1 MMGYEEQLNRLKRG
15 LQQAQR
21 LRADAETK
29 RNFYLEQREKIILR
43 IRELG
48 VEPEELEQEI
58 KRLQGEME
66 KLLREAEALIPWE
79 LLEKENRK
87 GQG

>member
-1 MMGYEEQLNRLKRG
+1 MGYEEQLNRLKKA

-29 RNFYLEQREKIILR
+29 RNFYLEQREKIIQK

-48 VEPEELEQEI
+48 VEPEELDQEI
-58 KRLQGEME
+58 KRLQVEME
-66 KLLREAEALIPWE
+66 KLLAEAEALIPWE
-79 LLEKENRK
+79 LLEKEGRR

>member
-1 MMGYEEQLNRLKRG
+1 MGYEEQLNRLKRG

-29 RNFYLEQREKIILR
+29 HSFYLEQREKILQR

-48 VEPEELEQEI
+48 VEPEDLDQEI
-58 KRLQGEME
+58 NRLQGEMDR
-66 KLLREAEALIPWE
+66 LLQEAEDLIPWG
-79 LLEKENRK
+79 LLKEQKR
-87 GQG
+87 

>member
-1 MMGYEEQLNRLKRG
+1 MGYEEQLNRLKRG

-21 LRADAETK
+21 LRTDAETK

>member
-1 MMGYEEQLNRLKRG
+1 MGYEEQLNRLKKG

-29 RNFYLEQREKIILR
+29 RNFYLEQREKIIEK

-48 VEPEELEQEI
+48 VEPEELDQEI
-58 KRLQGEME
+58 RRLQEEME
-66 KLLREAEALIPWE
+66 KLLEEAEKLIPWE
-79 LLEKENRK
+79 LLERESSR